1 MSTALHVPPAGPN
14 RATSCRMASFG
25 TALLLSVATA
35 PLHADEGMWTLTDFP
50 RERILRKYEFNAS
63 DEWLKKVQ
71 LASLRLANGCSGAFV
86 SPQGLVMSNHHC
98 VSECIVEQS
107 SSQRDLNKNGYYA
120 ATLGG
125 ELKCSSLELNQ
136 LIDIEDVTAKL
147 QGVTRGVSDGEF
159 GVVLRREISRLETA
173 CANSSKLRCDVVTLY
188 HGGKYHLYKYRR
200 FSDVRLVFLPE
211 TATARFGGDP
221 DNFNYPRYSLD
232 VSFVRV
238 YENGQPLKSPHYFP
252 VNPVGVTPGELV
264 FATGNPGTTQRLMT
278 VAQLEFLRDVANPEQ
293 IVYLAELRGHILEF
307 AKLGAEQRRIATEP
321 LYGVENW
328 YKSLLGQQETL
339 VSRNF
344 LSAKRSSEEALR
356 AQVAQNPDWQKRFG
370 GAWDALARSQDELRK
385 IYKEHTLLEVGRAF
399 NSTLFHYAR
408 QLVRA
413 AEELPKPSDQ
423 RLSEYRDSALPSLT
437 HELLAR
443 STLYPQLEV
452 LTLTYSLGKLREALG
467 PNHPFVKEVFGP
479 YSPEEIARNLI
490 GSSRLSDVAVR
501 KALWDGGSKAILA
514 STDPMIRFAKAVDA
528 QSRMIR
534 RQYQDNVESVEK
546 KNSELVAQALFAVQ
560 GTSVY
565 PDATFS
571 LRVTYGTVRGYKDM
585 GMELSP
591 ITLLGG
597 AFERHTGREPF
608 VLPASWLAAK
618 SRLKGSTPL
627 NFVSALDIVGGNSGS
642 PVLNRDAQVVG
653 TVFDGNLPSLGGT
666 FFYDDTANR
675 AVAVH
680 TSGLFEALRGI
691 YQAHPLVKELQ
702 LAASPAPSPP
712 ARPATAPPPS
722 KR

>member
-1 MSTALHVPPAGPN
+1 MSTAPHVPPPGLS
-14 RATSCRMASFG
+14 RAVFRRWFG
-25 TALLLSVATA
+25 LGSALLLLSGA
-35 PLHADEGMWTLTDFP
+35 PLGHADEGMWTLTDFP
-50 RERILRKYEFNAS
+50 RERIQRKYDFHAS
-63 DEWLKKVQ
+63 DEWLRKVQ

-86 SPQGLVMSNHHC
+86 SEQGLVMSNHHC
-98 VSECIVEQS
+98 VSDCIVEQS
-107 SSQRDLNKNGYYA
+107 SAQRDLNKNAYYA
-120 ATLGG
+120 ATLAS
-125 ELKCSSLELNQ
+125 ELKCSSLEFNQ
-136 LIDIEDVTAKL
+136 LTDIEDVTTKL
-147 QGVTRGVSDGEF
+147 QAVTRGLSDAEF
-159 GVVLRREISRLETA
+159 GVALRREIARLETA
-173 CANSSKLRCDVVTLY
+173 CATGNKLRCEVVTLY

-211 TATARFGGDP
+211 TSTARFGGDP

-238 YENGQPLKSPHYFP
+238 YENGQPLKTPSYFP

-278 VAQLEFLRDVANPEQ
+278 VSQLEFLRDVANPE
-293 IVYLAELRGHILEF
+293 ILLYLAELRGHMLEF
-307 AKLGAEQRRIATEP
+307 AKLGPEQRRIVTEP

-339 VSRNF
+339 TSRNF

-356 AQVAQNPDWQKRFG
+356 SQVAQNPDWQKRFG

-399 NSTLFHYAR
+399 NSTLFQSAR
-408 QLVRA
+408 LLVRG

-423 RLSEYRDSALPSLT
+423 RLSEFRDSALPSLS

-443 STLYPQLEV
+443 STVYPQLEI
-452 LTLTYSLGKLREALG
+452 LQLAYSLGKLREALG
-467 PNHPFVKEVFGP
+467 PNHPFVKETFGP

-490 GSSRLSDVAVR
+490 MGSRLSDTAVR
-501 KALWDGGSKAILA
+501 RALWDGGAKAVAA
-514 STDPMIRFAKAVDA
+514 SQDPMLRFAKAVDA

-534 RQYQDNVESVEK
+534 RQYQDSVESAVK

-571 LRVTYGTVRGYKDM
+571 LRVTYGTVRGYKE
-585 GMELSP
+585 GGTELSP

-597 AFERHTGREPF
+597 AFEHHTGREPF
-608 VLPASWLAAK
+608 VLPSSWLAAK
-618 SRLKGSTPL
+618 SRLKAATPL
-627 NFVSALDIVGGNSGS
+627 NFVSTLDIIGGNSGS

-653 TVFDGNLPSLGGT
+653 LIFDGNLASLGGT

-691 YQAHPLVKELQ
+691 YGALPLVKELQ
-702 LAASPAPSPP
+702 TAASPPHAQVTPVPSQSPV
-712 ARPATAPPPS
+712 